1 MQHFLLFTMIVTTS
15 GLSFKTPGYITL
27 NTQYF
32 NTSNCNTTSYHN
44 TSYDSV
50 CFKDIHN
57 CCENILSEI
66 SYLPDRRLDV
76 CYTETIN
83 NNTISF
89 LYDCGNTEL
98 DKNQSLIFTLSIIG
112 VIFIF
117 LTIFIS
123 LSFISWWCFCKRSY
137 NSGYNVIN

>member
-1 MQHFLLFTMIVTTS
+1 MKHFLLFAFIASSS
-15 GLSFKTPGYITL
+15 GMTLKTPGYITL

-32 NTSNCNTTSYHN
+32 NTTDCNSTSYHN

-50 CFKDIHN
+50 CFNHKDD

-89 LYDCGNTEL
+89 LYHC
-98 DKNQSLIFTLSIIG
+98 KN
-112 VIFIF
+112 
-117 LTIFIS
+117 
-123 LSFISWWCFCKRSY
+123 
-137 NSGYNVIN
+137 

>member
-1 MQHFLLFTMIVTTS
+1 MKQFLLFAFIASSS
-15 GLSFKTPGYITL
+15 GMTFKTPGYITL

-32 NTSNCNTTSYHN
+32 NTTDCNSTSYHN

-50 CFKDIHN
+50 CFNHKDD

-89 LYDCGNTEL
+89 LYHCGNTEL
-98 DKNQSLIFTLSIIG
+98 DKNQSLMFTLSIIG
-112 VIFIF
+112 IILIF
-117 LTIFIS
+117 LAFIS
-123 LSFISWWCFCKRSY
+123 CLSFVCWWCFCKRSQY
-137 NSGYNVIN
+137 SGYGVIN